1 MIGVIIP
8 AHNEIEHL
16 RACVE
21 SIMVAAKHEELCEES
36 VVVMVVL
43 DSCTDGS
50 AASIADLPVET
61 LEVEALNV
69 GVARSKGAQDLLLRG
84 ARWLA
89 FTDADSRVPAN
100 WLSLQMAAECD
111 VFCGPV
117 SVDDWQSHTS
127 GARQRY
133 DSHYQSIDG
142 HPHVHGANMGVSA
155 KSYLSAGG
163 FPPLACHEDIGLVS
177 RLIAQGARIARL
189 AEPCVITSGRAKGR
203 VLGGGFAHFLT
214 SLAEPS

>member
-21 SIMVAAKHEELCEES
+21 SILVAAKHPGLYGETVS
-36 VVVMVVL
+36 VLVVL
-43 DSCTDGS
+43 DSCTDAS
-50 AASIADLPVET
+50 EASIADLPVT
-61 LEVEALNV
+61 RLNVEALNV
-69 GVARSKGAQDLLLRG
+69 GVARSTGAQNLLLRG

-89 FTDADSRVPAN
+89 FTDADSRVPAD
-100 WLSLQMAAECD
+100 WLSLQLAAECD
-111 VFCGPV
+111 VFCGLV
-117 SVDDWQSHTS
+117 SVDEWQGHTS
-127 GARQRY
+127 GVRQRY

-155 KSYLSAGG
+155 SAYLSAGG

-189 AEPCVITSGRAKGR
+189 AKPCVITSGRAKGR
-203 VLGGGFAHFLT
+203 VLEGGFAHFLT
-214 SLAEPS
+214 SLAEPG

>member
-8 AHNEIEHL
+8 AHNEIQHL

-21 SIMVAAKHEELCEES
+21 SILGAAKHAGLFGEL

-43 DSCTDGS
+43 DSCTDAS
-50 AASIADLPVET
+50 AESIADLPVER
-61 LEVEALNV
+61 LNVEALNV
-69 GVARSKGAQDLLLRG
+69 GVARAAGAEDLLQRG

-89 FTDADSRVPAN
+89 FTDADSRVPVN
-100 WLSLQMAAECD
+100 WLSLQMATKCD

-117 SVDDWQSHTS
+117 SVDDWQSHAS
-127 GARQRY
+127 GVRQRY

-155 KSYLSAGG
+155 KAYLSAGG

-203 VLGGGFAHFLT
+203 VLGGGFAHFLS
-214 SLAEPS
+214 SLSEPS

>member
-8 AHNEIEHL
+8 AHNEIDHL

-21 SIMVAAKHEELCEES
+21 SILVAAQHPALLGER
-36 VVVMVVL
+36 VAVMVVL
-43 DSCTDGS
+43 DSCTDAS
-50 AASIADLPVET
+50 AESIADLPVER
-61 LEVEALNV
+61 LDVEALNV
-69 GVARSKGAQDLLLRG
+69 GVARATGAQHLLQRG

-117 SVDDWQSHTS
+117 SVDDWQAHTHDV
-127 GARQRY
+127 RQRY

-155 KSYLSAGG
+155 KAYLSAGG
-163 FPPLACHEDIGLVS
+163 FPPLACHEDIGLIS

-203 VLGGGFAHFLT
+203 VLGGGFAQFLT
-214 SLAEPS
+214 SLAEPG

>member
-21 SIMVAAKHEELCEES
+21 SILLAATHVELLGEA

-43 DSCTDGS
+43 DNCTDAS
-50 AASIADLPVET
+50 ENSIADLPVER
-61 LEVEALNV
+61 LSVAALNV
-69 GVARSKGAQDLLLRG
+69 GVARATGAQNLLLRG

-89 FTDADSRVPAN
+89 FTDADSRVPAD
-100 WLSLQMAAECD
+100 WLSLQVAAECD

-117 SVDDWQSHTS
+117 SVDGWQAHSS
-127 GARQRY
+127 GTRQRY

-155 KSYLSAGG
+155 AAYLSAGG
-163 FPPLACHEDIGLVS
+163 FPPLACHEDVGLVS
-177 RLIAQGARIARL
+177 RLLAQGARIARL

-214 SLAEPS
+214 SLAEAS